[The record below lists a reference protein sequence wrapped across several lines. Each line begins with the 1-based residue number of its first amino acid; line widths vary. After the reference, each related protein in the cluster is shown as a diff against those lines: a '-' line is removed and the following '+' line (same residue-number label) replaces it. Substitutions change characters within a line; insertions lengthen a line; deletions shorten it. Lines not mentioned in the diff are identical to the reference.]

1 MENLSF
7 LVGTFEQ
14 ATEGWL
20 PAALDAATGLFQRLA
35 AIELVI
41 FGLVVAVKA
50 RGEGAAAVFP
60 QLIWK
65 LFVIGML
72 FTGLLLYPFWIPLIL
87 ESFAA
92 LAGEITGITTL
103 NPVVLAEQ
111 GIALGM
117 AVWFKAS
124 FSGWLV
130 PNFVGGFVG
139 GVAALGITLA
149 FIAIAGIALKTQIE
163 AWIVIAA
170 GPLFLGFAPFRWTAT
185 LADNFLAYA
194 FEVAIKFFFLI
205 LLTAAAAGVALEWV
219 HQLEPGDPF
228 NLQLALEI
236 LAGSVLLA
244 ISLWTVPTRMA
255 DVLTRGLSF
264 GLKQSLT
271 DQG

>member
-20 PAALDAATGLFQRLA
+20 SAALDAATGLFQRLA

-72 FTGLLLYPFWIPLIL
+72 FTGLLLYPLWIPVIL

-92 LAGEITGITTL
+92 LAGEITGTPTL
-103 NPVVLAEQ
+103 NPVALAEQ

-117 AVWFKAS
+117 AVWFTAS

-130 PNFVGGFVG
+130 PNFFGGFVG
-139 GVAALGITLA
+139 SVAALGITLA
-149 FIAIAGIALKTQIE
+149 FIAIAAILLKTQIE
-163 AWIVIAA
+163 AWIVVAA

-205 LLTAAAAGVALEWV
+205 LLSSAAAGVALQWFNQIQNAGTFNF
-219 HQLEPGDPF
+219 QLV
-228 NLQLALEI
+228 LEI
-236 LAGSVLLA
+236 LAGSILLA
-244 ISLWTVPTRMA
+244 VSLWTVPTRMA

-271 DQG
+271 EQG